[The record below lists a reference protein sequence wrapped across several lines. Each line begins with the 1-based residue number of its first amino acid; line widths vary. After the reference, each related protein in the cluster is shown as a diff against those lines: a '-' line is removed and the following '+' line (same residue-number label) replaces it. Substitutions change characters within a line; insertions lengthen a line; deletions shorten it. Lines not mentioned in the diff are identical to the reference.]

1 MLDRYRLRVFQK
13 SANVFVVI
21 ALVAVTG
28 GHWALL
34 QTVAW
39 TNMLATNLCS
49 SSFEV
54 AASKTFDGR
63 HPCGLCKAISSGKQ
77 SEKRTVIPAPLKQ
90 LEFASACPVFV
101 FAPPQDFCLL
111 GARVRCAAVVQ
122 SAACSSPSFAPRLI
136 RPFVRACCAG
146 VSLVR

>member
-1 MLDRYRLRVFQK
+1 VFRK

-39 TNMLATNLCS
+39 TNMLATN
-49 SSFEV
+49 
-54 AASKTFDGR
+54 R

-77 SEKRTVIPAPLKQ
+77 SEKKTELPAPLKQ
-90 LEFASACPVFV
+90 LEFVSARPVFV
-101 FAPPQDFCLL
+101 FALPQDFCLM
-111 GARVRCAAVVQ
+111 GERVFAAPLL
-122 SAACSSPSFAPRLI
+122 SSPPPVPPPR
-136 RPFVRACCAG
+136 
-146 VSLVR
+146 SLQG

>member
-1 MLDRYRLRVFQK
+1 MPVVRYRPRVFLK
-13 SANVFVVI
+13 FANVFVVI

-39 TNMLATNLCS
+39 TNMLATNLRS

-54 AASKTFDGR
+54 AVSKTFDGR

-77 SEKRTVIPAPLKQ
+77 AEKKTELPAPLKQ
-90 LEFASACPVFV
+90 LEFVSARPVFV
-101 FAPPQDFCLL
+101 FTPPQDFCLM
-111 GARVRCAAVVQ
+111 GGHVFAAPLL
-122 SAACSSPSFAPRLI
+122 SSPPPVPPPR
-136 RPFVRACCAG
+136 
-146 VSLVR
+146 SLHG